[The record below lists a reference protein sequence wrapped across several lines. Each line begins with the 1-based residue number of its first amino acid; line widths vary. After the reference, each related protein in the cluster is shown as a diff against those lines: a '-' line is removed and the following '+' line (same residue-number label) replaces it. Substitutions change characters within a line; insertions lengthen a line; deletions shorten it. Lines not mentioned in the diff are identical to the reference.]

1 MSATGCW
8 GSGFLGFSATKQ
20 PRNPATV
27 TTLLALLLAFPA
39 IADDEFTLYDLLPPE
54 THQFAIIYDV
64 TQAREGATTY
74 DNPIRAGAVATKER
88 VIARA
93 TGEELKFEVVEGKFI
108 RVHLPG
114 PVPKGGET
122 RIRIFKTYT
131 DPASYGVKDGQ
142 LFFERPLGIK
152 RNVILLPKGWQLTGC
167 ASPGMVSTDAD
178 GRVRVSFVNDRDDQ
192 LPVKCVATAL
202 VGAAPATTLDHR
214 AEQDREIS
222 YWLLDPSTHQ
232 FRISHDFTVTRAGQ
246 KSVHSFVRKG
256 SVVAPDA
263 KMIDLDSGKVLE
275 THTVAG
281 KDVNALGYYPTP
293 TDPDSV
299 VVQGDLGRAIAAG
312 QSARI
317 RVEETYT
324 DPVGYTAQGGEL
336 TWKRTL
342 GRPVNFVTLPAGW
355 TLTSVNTPAVIAVD
369 EKGRVTLR
377 FTNIRND
384 ELSVVIRA
392 RRKPATNV

>member
-1 MSATGCW
+1 M
-8 GSGFLGFSATKQ
+8 
-20 PRNPATV
+20 TV
-27 TTLLALLLAFPA
+27 VLLLLAAPA
-39 IADDEFTLYDLLPPE
+39 LADDEFTLYDLLPPE
-54 THQFAIIYDV
+54 THQFAITYDV
-64 TQAREGATTY
+64 TQAREGATTF

-93 TGEELKFEVVEGKFI
+93 SGEELRFEVVEGKFI

-131 DPASYGVKDGQ
+131 DAASYGVKDGQ
-142 LFFERPLGIK
+142 LFFERPLGIS
-152 RNVILLPKGWQLTGC
+152 RNVVLLPKGWQLTGC

-192 LPVKCVATAL
+192 LPVKCTATPAPGA
-202 VGAAPATTLDHR
+202 GAATLDHR
-214 AEQDREIS
+214 AEQDRQIR

-232 FRISHDFTVTRAGQ
+232 FRISHDFTVARAGQ

-256 SVVAPDA
+256 SVVSPDA
-263 KMIDLDSGKVLE
+263 RMIDLDTGKVLE
-275 THTVAG
+275 THTVTG

-293 TDPDSV
+293 SDPDSV

-324 DPVGYTAQGGEL
+324 DPVGYTAQDGEL
-336 TWKRTL
+336 VWKRTL

-355 TLTSVNTPAVIAVD
+355 ILTSVNTPATITRDD
-369 EKGRVTLR
+369 EGRIKLR
-377 FTNIRND
+377 FVNIRND
-384 ELSVVIRA
+384 ELSVTIKA
-392 RRKPATNV
+392 RPKPTPAKSRSDAFVTRSGLASLLLQRHEEGR

>member
-1 MSATGCW
+1 MTAGI
-8 GSGFLGFSATKQ
+8 
-20 PRNPATV
+20 
-27 TTLLALLLAFPA
+27 LLLAA
-39 IADDEFTLYDLLPPE
+39 TALADDEFTLYDLLPPE
-54 THQFAIIYDV
+54 THQFAITYDV

-131 DPASYGVKDGQ
+131 DAASYGVKDGQ
-142 LFFERPLGIK
+142 LFFERPFGIK

-167 ASPGMVSTDAD
+167 ASPAMVSTDAD
-178 GRVRVSFVNDRDDQ
+178 GRARVSFVNDRDDQ
-192 LPVKCVATAL
+192 LPVKCV
-202 VGAAPATTLDHR
+202 GAPALGRAAEATLDHR

-222 YWLLDPSTHQ
+222 YWLLEPSTHQ
-232 FRISHDFTVTRAGQ
+232 FRISHDFTVSRAGQ

-275 THTVAG
+275 THALTG

-293 TDPDSV
+293 SDPDGV
-299 VVQGDLGRAIAAG
+299 VVQGELGRALAAG

-324 DPVGYTAQGGEL
+324 DPAGYTLQDGEL
-336 TWKRTL
+336 LWKRTL
-342 GRPVNFVTLPAGW
+342 GRPLNFVTLPAGW
-355 TLTSVNTPAVIAVD
+355 TLTSVNTPATITLD
-369 EKGRVTLR
+369 GEGRVKLR
-377 FTNIRND
+377 FINIRND
-384 ELSVVIRA
+384 ELSVVIKARPKRA
-392 RRKPATNV
+392 V